1 MATEVTIGPE
11 GQERGTG
18 ARTGVWNR
26 GGPGGQVGGGGGGG
40 TALFS
45 PENILRRVCRTTSY
59 VRTG

>member
-26 GGPGGQVGGGGGGG
+26 GGPGGQVGGGGGDSTVLPREYFKKGV
-40 TALFS
+40 LDH
-45 PENILRRVCRTTSY
+45 
-59 VRTG
+59 